1 MKRKSFTPY
10 LYIIG
15 IFALLMLTACERPVR
30 RDGDS
35 PEVPD
40 VVEATDEPIV
50 IPTAIPTEV
59 PEPDQPAA
67 PDAGEAVDTEA
78 EAEEPAAEEPAAET
92 PAEATEEA
100 AAPEGSDAKETSHTV
115 QAGETLGLIA
125 ERYGLTIEELAV
137 ANGIT
142 DIDSLDVGQVL
153 SIPVPGTVDT
163 SAPAP
168 AESEGE
174 RKHVVVAGENLFRIG
189 LAYGFTVEE
198 LASYNKLA
206 DPTRIEVGQTILIPP
221 SK

>member
-15 IFALLMLTACERPVR
+15 IFVLLALTACERPVR

-59 PEPDQPAA
+59 PEPAQPAA
-67 PDAGEAVDTEA
+67 PDAGGETETEPEAAQPVT
-78 EAEEPAAEEPAAET
+78 EEPAAET
-92 PAEATEEA
+92 TEDVAEEA
-100 AAPEGSDAKETSHTV
+100 AAESSDARETSHTV

-142 DIDSLDVGQVL
+142 NIHSLDVGQVL

-168 AESEGE
+168 TESEEE

-198 LASYNKLA
+198 LAAYNDLA